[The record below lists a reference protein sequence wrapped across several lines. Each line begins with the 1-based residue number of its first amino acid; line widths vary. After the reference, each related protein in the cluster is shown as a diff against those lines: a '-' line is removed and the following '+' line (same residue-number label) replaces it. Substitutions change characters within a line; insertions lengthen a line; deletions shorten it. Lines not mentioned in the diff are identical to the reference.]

1 MKGFIIMMELI
12 SAMLNRKP
20 GDRKRGFTLIE
31 LLVVVIIIGILAA
44 IAVPIFLNQ
53 RKSAWNSSVQ
63 SDVKNASLVVE
74 TATTSNNGSLP
85 DAINGATVYLN
96 KEGDLT
102 KFGVA
107 ADATTVTDLGGDTIT
122 VSKGN
127 SLAITGATDNTYT
140 IVGVNKNNGTK
151 AYKYDSASG
160 SIAAGKMTTDGG
172 TPPTTT
178 FTADS
183 H

>member
-1 MKGFIIMMELI
+1 
-12 SAMLNRKP
+12 MLNRKP
-20 GDRKRGFTLIE
+20 GERKRGFTLIE

-53 RKSAWNSSVQ
+53 RKSAWNSTVQ

-74 TATTSNNGSLP
+74 TATTSSNGSLP
-85 DAINGATVYLN
+85 SELTTGSKVVYFN
-96 KEGDLT
+96 N
-102 KFGVA
+102 
-107 ADATTVTDLGGDTIT
+107 GGDANKVGAATATAGAPADGSTTAKLGDDDIT

-127 SLAITGATDNTYT
+127 VLAIIGTGDNTYT
-140 IVGVNKNNGTK
+140 IVGANKNAGTK
-151 AYKYDSASG
+151 VYGYTSDSG
-160 SIAAGKMTTDGG
+160 SIAPGTVTTTTTG

-178 FTADS
+178 TTFTPA

>member
-1 MKGFIIMMELI
+1 MELI

-20 GDRKRGFTLIE
+20 GERKRGFTLIE

-74 TATTSNNGSLP
+74 TATTGNNGSLP
-85 DAINGATVYLN
+85 TDINPGTVYLSN
-96 KEGDLT
+96 EGDVT
-102 KFGVA
+102 KVGGA
-107 ADATTVTDLGGDTIT
+107 ADVTTVTALGDDTIT

-127 SLAITGATDNTYT
+127 SLAITGTADNTYT
-140 IVGVNKNNGTK
+140 IKGANKNAGTK
-151 AYKYDSASG
+151 TFTYDSAKG
-160 SIAAGKMTTDGG
+160 SIE
-172 TPPTTT
+172 
-178 FTADS
+178 
-183 H
+183 